1 VFNVLQMDSK
11 QVTMHAMFLFVLLVH
26 LVQAQVEKKHVSQ
39 DPCAPKTTCH
49 ECIQTPTCAWCS
61 EPWDMTDRVS
71 KRELSNFILKLYKRH
86 YHLC

>member
-1 VFNVLQMDSK
+1 MGNK
-11 QVTMHAMFLFVLLVH
+11 QVTMHALLLFILLVP
-26 LVQAQVEKKHVSQ
+26 LVQAQGEKKHISQ

-71 KRELSNFILKLYKRH
+71 EREPSSLLLQLYSSS
-86 YHLC
+86 YQC

>member
-1 VFNVLQMDSK
+1 MFDVLQVDDK
-11 QVTMHAMFLFVLLVH
+11 QVTMLILFLLVLIVS
-26 LVQAQVEKKHVSQ
+26 LVGAQGEKKHISQ

-71 KRELSNFILKLYKRH
+71 ERVPRSFVLQLYIST
-86 YHLC
+86 YQC